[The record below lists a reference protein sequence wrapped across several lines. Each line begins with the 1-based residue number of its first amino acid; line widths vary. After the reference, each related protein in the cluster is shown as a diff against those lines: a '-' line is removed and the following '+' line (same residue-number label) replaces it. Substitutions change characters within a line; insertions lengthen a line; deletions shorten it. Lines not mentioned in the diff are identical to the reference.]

1 MERKYI
7 VYISIPLLISI
18 ILLIVNLYL
27 GLIVLVIAIA
37 LGMSIFIMQ
46 DSSYHPELVARLTDE
61 ARGVDVR
68 NRGNAAA
75 IHIHVSIVPLDI
87 EFDVPDLKEEAVYTY
102 YHNSM
107 ISTAKAVVNYENE
120 KGETF
125 SKIFPLSALGTDDDD
140 LLKPMFPVFKWK

>member
-1 MERKYI
+1 MEKKYI
-7 VYISIPLLISI
+7 VYIIIPLLISI
-18 ILLIVNLYL
+18 ILLIVDLYL
-27 GLIVLVIAIA
+27 GLIVLVMAIA

-46 DSSYHPELVARLTDE
+46 DSRYHPELVVRLTDE
-61 ARGVDVR
+61 AKGVEVR

-75 IHIHVSIVPLDI
+75 MHIHVSIVPLDI

-102 YHNSM
+102 QHNSM
-107 ISTAKAVVNYENE
+107 ISTAKAVVSYENE

-125 SKIFPLSALGTDDDD
+125 SKIFPLSALGMDDDD

>member
-7 VYISIPLLISI
+7 VYIIIPLLISI

-46 DSSYHPELVARLTDE
+46 DSRFHPELVVRLADD
-61 ARGVDVR
+61 AKGVDIR

-75 IHIHVSIVPLDI
+75 VHIHVSIVPLDI
-87 EFDVPDLKEEAVYTY
+87 EFDIPDLEEETVYTY
-102 YHNSM
+102 QHHST
-107 ISTAKAVVNYENE
+107 IPTAKAVVSYENE

-125 SKIFPLSALGTDDDD
+125 SKIFPISALATDDDD

>member
-7 VYISIPLLISI
+7 VYMIIPLLISI
-18 ILLIVNLYL
+18 ILLIVDLYL

-37 LGMSIFIMQ
+37 LAMSIFIMQ
-46 DSSYHPELVARLTDE
+46 DSHYHPELVVKLTDE

-75 IHIHVSIVPLDI
+75 MHIHVSIVPLDI
-87 EFDVPDLKEEAVYTY
+87 EFEVPDLEEEAVYTY
-102 YHNSM
+102 HHNSM

-125 SKIFPLSALGTDDDD
+125 SNIFPLSALGTDDDD

>member
-7 VYISIPLLISI
+7 AYIIIPLLISI

-37 LGMSIFIMQ
+37 LGMSVFIMQ
-46 DSSYHPELVARLTDE
+46 DSRFHPELVVKLTDDTK
-61 ARGVDVR
+61 GVDVR

-75 IHIHVSIVPLDI
+75 LHIHVSIVPLDI
-87 EFDVPDLKEEAVYTY
+87 EFDIPDLKEEAVYTY
-102 YHNSM
+102 QHNSM

-120 KGETF
+120 KGEAF
-125 SKIFPLSALGTDDDD
+125 SKIFPLSALGMDDDD

>member
-7 VYISIPLLISI
+7 VYIIIPLLISV

-46 DSSYHPELVARLTDE
+46 DSRYHPELVVRLTDE
-61 ARGVDVR
+61 AKGVEVR

-87 EFDVPDLKEEAVYTY
+87 DFDVPDLREEAVYTY
-102 YHNSM
+102 QHNSM
-107 ISTAKAVVNYENE
+107 ISTAKAVVNYDNE

-125 SKIFPLSALGTDDDD
+125 SKIFPLSALGMDDDD